1 MEAAGVKEQPDAAP
15 PQGLG
20 TDNMKFSMHTA
31 VIALMGTIIVWQAWA
46 LSDLK
51 QRVAEFEADAAQ
63 VSETTTRAQAPER
76 KAHRRGSQRAT
87 SMELTRDKNAP
98 NQPDASEIE
107 ADIEAQIEET
117 VEWELAERKRKE
129 RESLMEIIGGKYA
142 KRVDTLTETYPLSDE
157 IHAAL
162 MDTLLEGV
170 HAGLVIREEVAA
182 GELTMLEA
190 RQEGAALHQE
200 TQDAVVDLI
209 GQEAADALYDQV
221 KGPLRP

>member
-1 MEAAGVKEQPDAAP
+1 
-15 PQGLG
+15 
-20 TDNMKFSMHTA
+20 
-31 VIALMGTIIVWQAWA
+31 
-46 LSDLK
+46 
-51 QRVAEFEADAAQ
+51 
-63 VSETTTRAQAPER
+63 
-76 KAHRRGSQRAT
+76 
-87 SMELTRDKNAP
+87 
-98 NQPDASEIE
+98 
-107 ADIEAQIEET
+107 
-117 VEWELAERKRKE
+117 
-129 RESLMEIIGGKYA
+129 MEIIGGKYA
-142 KRVDTLTETYPLSDE
+142 KRVDTLTESYPLSDE

>member
-1 MEAAGVKEQPDAAP
+1 
-15 PQGLG
+15 
-20 TDNMKFSMHTA
+20 MKFSIHTA

-51 QRVAEFEADAAQ
+51 QRIAEFEASPEAFN
-63 VSETTTRAQAPER
+63 ETTARTQAPER
-76 KAHRRGSQRAT
+76 KADQQGTQRAT
-87 SMELTRDKNAP
+87 PMELTRSENVSE
-98 NQPDASEIE
+98 QPEASEVD

-190 RQEGAALHQE
+190 RQEGAVLHQE
-200 TQDAVVDLI
+200 TEDAVIDLI